1 MEGLWEKF
9 IRIELLEGED
19 ACQHLINM
27 IALTNELALQ
37 GRSIDDKTKIST
49 ILSCLSNSYDT
60 LRQIYF
66 VSSLGWTLDDLLS
79 KVTAKEDAKV
89 RVNHFSINIAK
100 QKESVPNGS
109 KRFEK
114 KRKFKSG

>member
-19 ACQHLINM
+19 ACQHVINM

-49 ILSCLSNSYDT
+49 ILSSLSNSYDT
-60 LRQIYF
+60 LKTNLF
-66 VSSLGWTLDDLLS
+66 CFKFGLDF
-79 KVTAKEDAKV
+79 
-89 RVNHFSINIAK
+89 R
-100 QKESVPNGS
+100 
-109 KRFEK
+109 
-114 KRKFKSG
+114 

>member
-37 GRSIDDKTKIST
+37 GRSIDDKTKNST
-49 ILSCLSNSYDT
+49 I
-60 LRQIYF
+60 
-66 VSSLGWTLDDLLS
+66 
-79 KVTAKEDAKV
+79 
-89 RVNHFSINIAK
+89 
-100 QKESVPNGS
+100 
-109 KRFEK
+109 
-114 KRKFKSG
+114 